1 VRSRYRLLLPEDG
14 GGFVGRFWLDL
25 SGITA
30 AFKTSWSKDPRGKG
44 ELANDIRGCE
54 AQRPEAE
61 AFQVFSERRGSG
73 APVYRYSERRCRTD
87 DEVEGKKRYEQ
98 A

>member
-1 VRSRYRLLLPEDG
+1 MAWVSRSAVRSRYRLLLPEDG

-54 AQRPEAE
+54 AQRHPENH
-61 AFQVFSERRGSG
+61 
-73 APVYRYSERRCRTD
+73 
-87 DEVEGKKRYEQ
+87 GKPELEQ
-98 A
+98 RVDV